1 MKFRW
6 FAIQLVIICIV
17 VFIFQN
23 IYPQITDE
31 FALVSAAVF
40 SRPWTLITS
49 IFLHGS
55 FEHLFYNMFALALF
69 GFILER
75 IIGGKK
81 FLLIFFASGIVSG
94 IWSVFF
100 YTATIGASGAIFG
113 IMGALAAI
121 RPRMTIYVS
130 FVPMPMAV
138 AVLLWAAGDL
148 IGLFAPSNVANAAH
162 LFGLAFGIIIGLS
175 LREKHKDSRKKRD
188 DFDISEEE
196 FEDWEDNWM

>member
-1 MKFRW
+1 MRLLSWKTRMASTPFR
-6 FAIQLVIICIV
+6 
-17 VFIFQN
+17 N
-23 IYPQITDE
+23 T
-31 FALVSAAVF
+31 
-40 SRPWTLITS
+40 
-49 IFLHGS
+49 
-55 FEHLFYNMFALALF
+55 
-69 GFILER
+69 
-75 IIGGKK
+75 
-81 FLLIFFASGIVSG
+81 
-94 IWSVFF
+94 
-100 YTATIGASGAIFG
+100 TIGASGAIFG